1 MYLSVFLTDYSCQ
14 PFVIEMGAKS
24 VIDNFFMAKYS
35 AYSPYRLIQRECGF
49 SNPVGASDA
58 MARSLY
64 CGMKPIASW
73 DCEQA
78 NSLPTGGVFNLEFSP
93 EG

>member
-1 MYLSVFLTDYSCQ
+1 MITMGSTDDPS
-14 PFVIEMGAKS
+14 
-24 VIDNFFMAKYS
+24 FMARYS
-35 AYSPYRLIQRECGF
+35 AFNPYRFIQRETGF
-49 SNPVGASDA
+49 GTPLGAGDA
-58 MARSLY
+58 LARSLY

-73 DCEQA
+73 DYEQA